1 MFLSD
6 QSQRADAFRRLHQP
20 DAGRILVLPN
30 AWDAMSA
37 RVIEDAGARA
47 IATTSAGVAWAL
59 GRTDGEGLTRDQMIN
74 AVERITR
81 VVRVPVTADV
91 ERGYGDGTP
100 ADAAET
106 VRRVIGAGAVGINL
120 EDAPGRDGNTLIAID
135 EQVERIAAAREAA
148 SREGV
153 ELYINARVDTYLSQ
167 AGPPEGRFD
176 ETVRRAQ
183 AYVAAGTSGV
193 FVPGVADAETLRAL
207 VPAVGAPLN
216 VMAGRGA
223 SLPIA
228 ELQALGV
235 ARVSLGP
242 ALTLAV
248 MAQIRRAA
256 AEVLKQGTYTGMQGG
271 LTFPEADALF
281 SGAGREA

>member
-1 MFLSD
+1 MFRTD
-6 QSQRADAFRRLHQP
+6 QPDQADAFRRMHQP

-37 RVIEDAGARA
+37 RLIEDAGARA

-74 AVERITR
+74 AIERITR

-100 ADAAET
+100 DDVAET

-120 EDAPGRDGNTLIAID
+120 EDAPGRGGATLMDID

-153 ELYINARVDTYLSQ
+153 EIYINARIDTYLAQ

-176 ETVRRAQ
+176 ETIRRAQ
-183 AYVAAGTSGV
+183 AYTGAGASGI
-193 FVPGVADAETLRAL
+193 FVPGVADSETIRAL

-223 SLPIA
+223 GPTIA

-235 ARVSLGP
+235 ARVSIGP
-242 ALTLAV
+242 SLTLAV

-256 AEVLKQGTYTGMQGG
+256 AEVLEQGTYGAMQGG
-271 LTFPEADALF
+271 LTFPEANAMF
-281 SGAGREA
+281 SGSGREA

>member
-1 MFLSD
+1 MFSID
-6 QSQRADAFRRLHQP
+6 QPRRAEAFRRLHQRES
-20 DAGRILVLPN
+20 GSILVLPN

-37 RVIEDAGARA
+37 RLIEDAGARA

-59 GRTDGEGLTRDQMIN
+59 GRPDGEGLTRDQMIN

-100 ADAAET
+100 SDVAET

-120 EDAPGRDGNTLIAID
+120 EDAPGLSGETLIAIG

-148 SREGV
+148 GAEGV
-153 ELYINARVDTYLSQ
+153 ALFINARVDTYLAQ
-167 AGPPEGRFD
+167 AGPPEGRYD
-176 ETVRRAQ
+176 ETVRRAR
-183 AYVAAGTSGV
+183 AYAGAGADGV
-193 FVPGVADAETLRAL
+193 FVPGVADAETIRAL
-207 VPAVGAPLN
+207 AADVGAPLN

-223 SLPIA
+223 GPTIA

-235 ARVSLGP
+235 ARVSIGP
-242 ALTLAV
+242 SLTLAV

-256 AEVLKQGTYTGMQGG
+256 AEVLQRGTYGEMAGG
-271 LTFPEADALF
+271 LPFPEANALF
-281 SGAGREA
+281 SRPAGEA

>member
-1 MFLSD
+1 MFRTDLPD
-6 QSQRADAFRRLHQP
+6 QADAFRRMHQP

-37 RVIEDAGARA
+37 CLIEDAGARA

-74 AVERITR
+74 AIERITR

-106 VRRVIGAGAVGINL
+106 VRRVIGAGAGGINL
-120 EDAPGRDGNTLIAID
+120 EDAPGRGGATLMGID

-153 ELYINARVDTYLSQ
+153 EIYINARVDTYLAQ

-183 AYVAAGTSGV
+183 AYVAAGASGI
-193 FVPGVADAETLRAL
+193 FVPGVADSEIIRAL

-223 SLPIA
+223 RPTIP

-235 ARVSLGP
+235 TRVSIGP
-242 ALTLAV
+242 SLTLAV

-256 AEVLKQGTYTGMQGG
+256 TEVLEQGTYSEMQGA
-271 LTFPEADALF
+271 LTFPEANALF
-281 SGAGREA
+281 SGVGREA